1 MHETSTCKRKHT
13 KIIPVSCS
21 CAHPYLVYFFSVN
34 IRETST
40 STRTSTREFPCFL
53 FLCLSLSCLFLQCEH
68 SRDKHNN
75 FIVSL
80 VNCVRVF
87 SVSISRVRIF
97 LLYACSYISAYV
109 TCVNI
114 PSLFVFSCLY
124 LTCVDNSSL
133 CMFLYLCLSHA
144 CELNIHSLCLYL
156 CLSHKCE
163 PCLKI

>member
-1 MHETSTCKRKHT
+1 MTAVWGTNLQFLVLVLLLILFISSVWTFVRQAQAHEQVQENS
-13 KIIPVSCS
+13 PVFCS
-21 CAHPYLVYFFSVN
+21 CAYPYLVYFFSVN
-34 IRETST
+34 IRETNT
-40 STRTSTREFPCFL
+40 
-53 FLCLSLSCLFLQCEH
+53 
-68 SRDKHNN
+68 NN

-87 SVSISRVRIF
+87 LCLSRVCEYSFFMRVLIF
-97 LLYACSYISAYV
+97 LLMSRVWTFLLYLCSRA
-109 TCVNI
+109 
-114 PSLFVFSCLY
+114 Y